1 VKLTLVLFDGFTA
14 LDVIGGYESLVR
26 LPGVEVE
33 VAGPKRGIVAADTR
47 ALGLPATAALSDVT
61 ETDILYVPGG
71 PGVAKVLEDAAFVA
85 RLRALDATTT
95 WTVGICNG
103 VLLLG
108 AAGLLKGRAATT
120 NFFARDALGQL
131 GAKVVPERF
140 VRADK
145 YITGAGV
152 SASIDTG
159 LYLCGLIAGDAA
171 MRAIALGIEYF
182 PSPPH
187 AEKRPEDIP
196 EPLRK
201 LVAAYDATEGAAQ
214 LQRPPLFEALGGAQ

>member
-1 VKLTLVLFDGFTA
+1 VKLTIVLFDGFTA
-14 LDVIGGYESLVR
+14 LDVIGGYESLAR

-33 VAGPKRGIVAADTR
+33 VAGPTTGIVAADTR
-47 ALGLPATAALSDVT
+47 ALGLTATVALADVK

-71 PGVAKVLEDAAFVA
+71 PGVAKMQVDDGFLA
-85 RLRALDATTT
+85 RLRALDATST

-120 NFFARDALGQL
+120 NFFAREALGQL
-131 GAKVVPERF
+131 GVKVVPERF

-145 YITGAGV
+145 YVTGAGV

-159 LYLCGLIAGDAA
+159 LFLCGLIGGEAA
-171 MRAIALGIEYF
+171 MRAIGLGIEYF
-182 PSPPH
+182 PAPPYS
-187 AEKRPEDIP
+187 EKRPEDIAK
-196 EPLRK
+196 PLRE
-201 LVAAYDATEGAAQ
+201 LVAAYDATEGTAQ
-214 LQRPPLFEALGGAQ
+214 LQRRPPFDAV

>member
-14 LDVIGGYESLVR
+14 LDVIGGYESLAR

-33 VAGPKRGIVAADTR
+33 VAGPRRGIVAADTR
-47 ALGLPATAALSDVT
+47 ALGLPATVALGDVK

-71 PGVAKVLEDAAFVA
+71 PGVAKVQADEAFLA
-85 RLRALDATTT
+85 RLRALDATST

-108 AAGLLKGRAATT
+108 AAGLLKGRVATT
-120 NFFARDALGQL
+120 NFFCREALGEL
-131 GAKVVPERF
+131 GATVVPERF
-140 VRADK
+140 ARADK
-145 YITGAGV
+145 YVTGAGV

-159 LYLCGLIAGDAA
+159 LYLCGLIEGDAA
-171 MRAIALGIEYF
+171 MRAIGLGIEYF
-182 PSPPH
+182 PAPPY

-201 LVAAYDATEGAAQ
+201 LVAAYDATQGAAQ
-214 LQRPPLFEALGGAQ
+214 LQRKPLFDAA